1 MRKEVIFAIAAG
13 GVLGLIIAFGV
24 WRANVAFSPS
34 NRSASKTQASPTP
47 KPEFAITLAKASDG
61 DILTE
66 SSVTLSGI
74 TKSNTFVMVSGEDE
88 DVYVRAD
95 AKGSFEATIDLSGGT
110 NQIVL
115 TAFDEKGSETSM
127 RLLLVYSSEFEKYI
141 QDNQSSQESTDTA
154 TDSVRGRV
162 EQKVKEALSSPKA
175 FLGTVTDISEGTLQ
189 IKTAEGEIKQLSIA
203 SDISVIKTGKTNK
216 EVKLT
221 DVAIGDFIIAMGF
234 KNGNGVLDTKRI
246 LISSPL
252 PEVTRRAVFA
262 KVFKNNK
269 KDILTQ
275 MVKTDED
282 QKIVPAKDA
291 LIFLSSQEKN
301 TKIKF
306 ADLKE
311 NDLILGSGEFS
322 DSTFE
327 ARTIFVVAR
336 P

>member
-1 MRKEVIFAIAAG
+1 M
-13 GVLGLIIAFGV
+13 GLIIAFGV

-34 NRSASKTQASPTP
+34 NRGASKTQASPTP
-47 KPEFAITLAKASDG
+47 KPEFAITLAKLSDG

-74 TKSNTFVMVSGEDE
+74 TKPGTFVMVSGEDE
-88 DVYVRAD
+88 DSYVKAD
-95 AKGSFEATIDLSGGT
+95 SKGSFEAAIDLIGGT
-110 NQIVL
+110 NQIIL
-115 TAFDEKGSETSM
+115 TAFDEKGSETSI

-141 QDNQSSQESTDTA
+141 QDNQNSQETTDTA

-203 SDISVIKTGKTNK
+203 TDVSVIKTGKTNK

-252 PEVTRRAVFA
+252 EELGRRAAFA

-269 KDILTQ
+269 KDVLAQ
-275 MVKTDED
+275 LVKTEED
-282 QKIVPAKDA
+282 QKIIPSKSVLVYLSLEEKD
-291 LIFLSSQEKN
+291 

-322 DSTFE
+322 NDAFE